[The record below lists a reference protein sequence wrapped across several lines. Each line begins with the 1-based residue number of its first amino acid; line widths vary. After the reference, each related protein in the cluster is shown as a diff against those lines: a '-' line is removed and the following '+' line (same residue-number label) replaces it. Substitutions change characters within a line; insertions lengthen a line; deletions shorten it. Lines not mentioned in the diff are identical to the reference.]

1 MEELKNNIAKLG
13 KSITKASGKL
23 IKSTKLNLKLSSEEE
38 KIRKIYI
45 EIGQKVHEIYSYGGN
60 IGKFFDEKYIEIV
73 EAEEK
78 IKEIKNLINLEKE
91 KPFETERGNVINTQ
105 RQAIIDTTLENKFN
119 DEIIEQDYKI
129 CNSCGEKN
137 NINDKF
143 CLKCG
148 RGI

>member
-1 MEELKNNIAKLG
+1 MEELKNNITKLG

-23 IKSTKLNLKLSSEEE
+23 IKNTKLNIKLSSEEE

-60 IGKFFDEKYIEIV
+60 IGKFFDEKYLEIV

-78 IKEIKNLINLEKE
+78 IKEIKNLINLQKE
-91 KPFETERGNVINTQ
+91 KPFETEKSKEIN
-105 RQAIIDTTLENKFN
+105 IPKEVFIDTTLNNEIENS
-119 DEIIEQDYKI
+119 IEEYKI
-129 CNSCGEKN
+129 CNACGEKN
-137 NINDKF
+137 EKGEKF